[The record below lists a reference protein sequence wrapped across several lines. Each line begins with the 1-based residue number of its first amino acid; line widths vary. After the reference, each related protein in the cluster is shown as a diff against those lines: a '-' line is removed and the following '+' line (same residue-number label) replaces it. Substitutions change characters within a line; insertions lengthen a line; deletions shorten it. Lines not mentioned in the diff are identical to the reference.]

1 MLPDNP
7 IVFDPAAFVA
17 RYPEFAGLT
26 TAQLNAYFAETG
38 LYCVNAT
45 WNPAYG
51 AGVLGLMLNMLT
63 AHIAWLY
70 APRANGLPSAGGASA
85 SPLVG
90 RVSSATEGSVS
101 VSTESDYPP
110 GSAQWYVQTSYGASY
125 WAAAA
130 PFRTMQYRGAVRRLG
145 LIYGGRS

>member
-70 APRANGLPSAGGASA
+70 APRATPEAVSA
-85 SPLVG
+85 
-90 RVSSATEGSVS
+90 
-101 VSTESDYPP
+101 
-110 GSAQWYVQTSYGASY
+110 
-125 WAAAA
+125 
-130 PFRTMQYRGAVRRLG
+130 RLEKACEK
-145 LIYGGRS
+145 IYGSESFQKMEAELGALPRLLLGKDYAKRLNEDAVDKAALIKTLNITQE